1 MTTQNQVITL
11 SDGVIYAKFV
21 GYSCLKFGSWNP
33 VSDQLVKRAL
43 RIEFNDRSNRLYG
56 AGWLTIQMV
65 CQTARMD
72 LERQNLEAL
81 RVISAM

>member
-21 GYSCLKFGSWNP
+21 GYSCLKLGSWNS

-56 AGWLTIQMV
+56 ADWSTIERALQDGLAL
-65 CQTARMD
+65 AR
-72 LERQNLEAL
+72 
-81 RVISAM
+81 